1 MLIVYASKT
10 GKVRSFV
17 NKLGMRAVEIKDEVI
32 LTEPFVL
39 ITYTIGFGQVPDEV
53 QNFLED
59 NHIYLRGVISSGNRN
74 WGNNFGKAA
83 DIISQKYRLADGSNI
98 PLLHKFEM
106 AGTNKDIEIVRN
118 RILYEIAA

>member
-10 GKVRSFV
+10 GKVRSFI
-17 NKLGMRAVEIKDEVI
+17 NKLGMRAVEIKDEIIV
-32 LTEPFVL
+32 TEPFVL

-59 NHIYLRGVISSGNRN
+59 NHMYLRGVISSGNRN

-83 DIISQKYRLADGSNI
+83 DIISQKYRLRNGSNI
-98 PLLHKFEM
+98 PILHKFEM